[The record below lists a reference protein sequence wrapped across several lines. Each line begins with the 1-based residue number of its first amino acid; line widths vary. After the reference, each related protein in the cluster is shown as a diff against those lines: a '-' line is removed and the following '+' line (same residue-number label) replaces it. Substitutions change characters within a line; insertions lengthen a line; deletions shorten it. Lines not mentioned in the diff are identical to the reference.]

1 MKKNQL
7 SAFLIAVL
15 LFASG
20 AAVGALGHRYYAQT
34 VVSAKEDFRQHYLNE
49 MRTKLNLTPAQVT
62 QLEGIMDETKAKYK
76 AVHDSNHP
84 TMVKIK
90 AEHVERVQSIL
101 TPQQLPI
108 YAQLVAE
115 HERRAREMEKRDH

>member
-7 SAFLIAVL
+7 SAVLIAIL

-20 AAVGALGHRYYAQT
+20 AAVGALGHRYYAQS
-34 VVSAKEDFRQHYLNE
+34 VVNAKDDFRQHYITE
-49 MRTKLNLTPAQVT
+49 MRTKLSLTPSQVT
-62 QLEGIMDETKAKYK
+62 QLEQIMDETKAKFK

-90 AEHVERVQSIL
+90 QEHIQRVQSIL

-115 HERRAREMEKRDH
+115 HERRAREMEQHDR

>member
-7 SAFLIAVL
+7 SAFLIAIL

-34 VVSAKEDFRQHYLNE
+34 VVSAKDDARQHYLTE
-49 MRTKLNLTPAQVT
+49 MRTKLNLTAAQTT
-62 QLEGIMDETKAKYK
+62 QLERIMDETKAKYK

-84 TMVKIK
+84 IMLNIK
-90 AEHVERVQSIL
+90 HEHIQRVQSIL

-115 HERRAREMEKRDH
+115 HERRAREMEQHDH

>member
-7 SAFLIAVL
+7 SAVVIAVL

-34 VVSAKEDFRQHYLNE
+34 VVSAKDDFRQHYLTE

-62 QLEGIMDETKAKYK
+62 QLEQIMDETKARYK

-84 TMVKIK
+84 IMLKIK
-90 AEHVERVQSIL
+90 QEHIQRVQAIL
-101 TPQQLPI
+101 TSQQLPV

-115 HERRAREMEKRDH
+115 HERRAREMEQHDH

>member
-7 SAFLIAVL
+7 SAFLIALL

-20 AAVGALGHRYYAQT
+20 AAVGALGHRYYTQT

-49 MRTKLNLTPAQVT
+49 MRTKLNLTPTQVT

-90 AEHVERVQSIL
+90 AEHVQRVQSIL
-101 TPQQLPI
+101 TPPQLPI

-115 HERRAREMEKRDH
+115 HERRAREMEQR

>member
-7 SAFLIAVL
+7 SALLIAVL

-34 VVSAKEDFRQHYLNE
+34 VVSAKEDSRQHYLNE
-49 MRTKLNLTPAQVT
+49 MRTKLNLTPTQVT

-90 AEHVERVQSIL
+90 AEHVQRVQSIL

-115 HERRAREMEKRDH
+115 HERRAREMEQR